1 MANRKIR
8 NRARGLLSSADSY
21 QSTRRQI
28 VWIASS
34 TLIVSVVGF
43 FAVLLWSLFSENERL
58 DFQGAA
64 GVATIIP
71 AFAGVILAAWAIYS
85 QIRAGSP
92 SYRAAEKNWLDLS
105 ELYQRALKLGALL
118 TTINTNEPEVN
129 STLDVDAEALLESAP
144 LSTHAESRRLA
155 ERFSEKRCADEF
167 KVDSGTDSETRRTVA
182 TLALEVFPVLDSLQQ
197 ALEASQRI
205 DLVRL
210 ESELDVVCVS
220 YDPGADYAEHAAWV
234 AHALATLGK
243 IVDLIERLSEKELL
257 RFETIEAALLQ
268 PIHSHVVKGWFD
280 DQRKMEKIRASRRE
294 RFGALVNR

>member
-1 MANRKIR
+1 MANKEII
-8 NRARGLLSSADSY
+8 NRSRSLLSSDDSY

-28 VWIASS
+28 VWIASL

-43 FAVLLWSLFSENERL
+43 FTVLLWSLFSENERL

-118 TTINTNEPEVN
+118 TTINTNEPEVS

-155 ERFSEKRCADEF
+155 ERFSEKRCAAEF

-205 DLVRL
+205 DLVQL